1 VIQNGTSILDHLEDQ
16 SLNGYLSQGWGFMQI
31 ADHLSAQNPEVVH
44 MFPDGFPGHPEV
56 DQVFQEGPEVGH
68 HLFSG
73 HQVLGQAHPASGP
86 LGKVFAV
93 VVDADRGGLL

>member
-1 VIQNGTSILDHLEDQ
+1 
-16 SLNGYLSQGWGFMQI
+16 
-31 ADHLSAQNPEVVH
+31 
-44 MFPDGFPGHPEV
+44 MFE
-56 DQVFQEGPEVGH
+56 EGPEVGH
-68 HLFSG
+68 HLFPG